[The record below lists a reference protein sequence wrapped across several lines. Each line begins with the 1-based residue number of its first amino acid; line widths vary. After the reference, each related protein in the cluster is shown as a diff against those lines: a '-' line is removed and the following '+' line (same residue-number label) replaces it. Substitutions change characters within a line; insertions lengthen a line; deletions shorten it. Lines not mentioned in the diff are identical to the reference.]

1 MRRVDGS
8 QRSYH
13 PGNFRIHHGKAAIQS
28 ALGVGTYKFYSWVK
42 GEDYGLQ
49 IDTRSIS
56 GGVNADQN
64 ARLSVFNE
72 IWLDRSYIGKT
83 IRFSFRAKASENG
96 SIRLTLNQRQKY
108 AFNNF
113 PGLDKTADLTT
124 EWQTFTFEF
133 VVTEAMYDCITNG
146 DDPNGI
152 EAQGLALGIR
162 FSDFSNGTKYDP
174 AQLVFR
180 DFIVNTVEMPPEAT
194 IFRDSYDM
202 SATKPTVDTRG
213 YGKQLATIT
222 DGVLQIDL
230 TKDSQAPNPNAY
242 TRVTALDN
250 LFADVSNKGKTFVI
264 TFKAKASEAGL
275 MDFAFNKFGSFNTYS
290 DAGRTYN
297 AQYDLTT
304 EWQTFNFTFVATADM
319 FTTHASTNLNLAFRL
334 YNGFGGANGAYNPA
348 QVYIDDITV
357 TENPYVRSVDY
368 TFDMSTTKPTVD
380 TRGYGKQLASIADG
394 VLQIDLTKDSQAPNA
409 NAYTRIEALNQVITA
424 ENIGKSFII
433 TFRAKATQTGQLDFA
448 FNKLGS
454 FNTYTYGGRTYKDA
468 YQMTTEYQTFTFAFT
483 VSEDMVTTHAATN
496 INIALR
502 LYNGFGGSTGAYYP
516 AQVYIDDLRIYE
528 DMTVSA
534 PTIDVTGAVAVSGQG
549 NSDSLNVYA
558 DDSATGAPNIQKTY
572 LGYDLGAVTTS
583 YGATLKV
590 NLSGA
595 NGETVRVY
603 LISGATLTAPVT
615 YANAPVP
622 SGSPVASFV
631 AVNGLNTVDVSKAIA
646 DNVGK
651 NVVIVLAIEEPSDQ
665 IQVTST
671 PVLTVSEE
679 YHNYTSESQ
688 KHEAKAPTYKV
699 PGNVEF
705 YTCEGCDKLY
715 VKNGDQ
721 FVEVTIDDVIIP
733 MLECTEHNF
742 VDGTCTNCGK
752 QDAHT
757 CSGGTATCQ
766 KRAECSTC
774 GKEYGE
780 LADHT
785 AEVVSGKAPTC
796 TANGLT
802 DGEKCSVCGTV
813 TVTQTTI
820 SALGHTEITVAGKAA
835 TCTASGLTDGKKCSV
850 CGTVIV
856 TQVTI
861 TAYGHNWTP
870 ATTTAPKTCLACG
883 ITEGDKLPENSSP
896 AYSETLYVSY
906 INVGQGDSILI
917 KLGDCDILIDA
928 GVANQG
934 STVSK
939 YLKAQGVDDIE
950 LMINT
955 HPDADHCG
963 GLTTVL
969 NDFVV
974 EEVWAS
980 PLTKTT
986 AAYKNF
992 ASAVSKEGLTME
1004 TPSVGTIYTYEYMTL
1019 TVLYNGA
1026 GTSDSNDSSI
1036 VVMLQYGSFR
1046 FLFTGDISSTI
1057 ESKLVSNSNIDLSCD
1072 VLKVAHHGSKYSSNM
1087 EFLRATGAKYG
1098 VICVG
1103 DNSYG
1108 HPTSSTLNNL
1118 KNAGISVYRTDQNG
1132 NVVFSSNGATLT
1144 TPGGTTL
1151 AEGSASYD
1159 ITDSTS
1165 QGSITFIGNKESKVF
1180 HLPTCGNLPDVSKR
1194 NYLYNYWFIV
1204 NCIGYRPCQV
1214 CLKNYTP

>member
-1 MRRVDGS
+1 MKKILLLILLLLFSLTSCGTAIEDFIKNNTGLLPPSTDNNEQNDESEHTHEYTSVVTSPTCISVGYTTYTCKSCGDSYVADEIPTLEHTEIVIDGKSPSCVTSGITDGKKCYNCNTITVEQDIIPALGHTEITVPGKEPTCTDSGLTDGKVCSACNAIIVTQNILAALGHGYNAVTTVPTCTSEGYTTYTCTDCFDTFTASIVPPLKHNEVIIPGKEPTCNDEGLSDGKICYTCSTVTVTQEALPSLGHNYNSIKIEATCETEGYTTHTCTTCGDVYTSDRVPANG
-8 QRSYH
+8 H
-13 PGNFRIHHGKAAIQS
+13 NEVIIPGKEATATSTGLTEGKKCSVCGTIIVYQTTIPALGHNYTVTVIAPTCVAEGYTTYFCSDCGDYYVADKVPALGHTEITVVGKAATCTTSGLTDGKKCSVCGTVTVAQTTIS
-28 ALGVGTYKFYSWVK
+28 ALGHT
-42 GEDYGLQ
+42 E
-49 IDTRSIS
+49 ITIS
-56 GGVNADQN
+56 GKAATCTTSGLTDGKKC
-64 ARLSVFNE
+64 SVC
-72 IWLDRSYIGKT
+72 GTVTVAQTT
-83 IRFSFRAKASENG
+83 IS
-96 SIRLTLNQRQKY
+96 
-108 AFNNF
+108 
-113 PGLDKTADLTT
+113 
-124 EWQTFTFEF
+124 
-133 VVTEAMYDCITNG
+133 
-146 DDPNGI
+146 
-152 EAQGLALGIR
+152 ALGH
-162 FSDFSNGTKYDP
+162 T
-174 AQLVFR
+174 
-180 DFIVNTVEMPPEAT
+180 
-194 IFRDSYDM
+194 
-202 SATKPTVDTRG
+202 
-213 YGKQLATIT
+213 
-222 DGVLQIDL
+222 
-230 TKDSQAPNPNAY
+230 
-242 TRVTALDN
+242 
-250 LFADVSNKGKTFVI
+250 
-264 TFKAKASEAGL
+264 
-275 MDFAFNKFGSFNTYS
+275 
-290 DAGRTYN
+290 
-297 AQYDLTT
+297 
-304 EWQTFNFTFVATADM
+304 
-319 FTTHASTNLNLAFRL
+319 
-334 YNGFGGANGAYNPA
+334 
-348 QVYIDDITV
+348 
-357 TENPYVRSVDY
+357 
-368 TFDMSTTKPTVD
+368 
-380 TRGYGKQLASIADG
+380 
-394 VLQIDLTKDSQAPNA
+394 
-409 NAYTRIEALNQVITA
+409 
-424 ENIGKSFII
+424 
-433 TFRAKATQTGQLDFA
+433 
-448 FNKLGS
+448 
-454 FNTYTYGGRTYKDA
+454 
-468 YQMTTEYQTFTFAFT
+468 
-483 VSEDMVTTHAATN
+483 
-496 INIALR
+496 
-502 LYNGFGGSTGAYYP
+502 
-516 AQVYIDDLRIYE
+516 
-528 DMTVSA
+528 
-534 PTIDVTGAVAVSGQG
+534 
-549 NSDSLNVYA
+549 
-558 DDSATGAPNIQKTY
+558 
-572 LGYDLGAVTTS
+572 
-583 YGATLKV
+583 
-590 NLSGA
+590 
-595 NGETVRVY
+595 
-603 LISGATLTAPVT
+603 
-615 YANAPVP
+615 
-622 SGSPVASFV
+622 
-631 AVNGLNTVDVSKAIA
+631 
-646 DNVGK
+646 
-651 NVVIVLAIEEPSDQ
+651 
-665 IQVTST
+665 
-671 PVLTVSEE
+671 
-679 YHNYTSESQ
+679 
-688 KHEAKAPTYKV
+688 
-699 PGNVEF
+699 
-705 YTCEGCDKLY
+705 
-715 VKNGDQ
+715 
-721 FVEVTIDDVIIP
+721 EVT
-733 MLECTEHNF
+733 
-742 VDGTCTNCGK
+742 
-752 QDAHT
+752 
-757 CSGGTATCQ
+757 
-766 KRAECSTC
+766 
-774 GKEYGE
+774 
-780 LADHT
+780 
-785 AEVVSGKAPTC
+785 VSGKAATC
-796 TANGLT
+796 TTPGLT
-802 DGEKCSVCGTV
+802 DGKKCSVCGTV
-813 TVTQTTI
+813 TVTQTSI

-835 TCTASGLTDGKKCSV
+835 TCTASGLTDGKICSVCGTVTVAQTTISALGHTEITVAGKAATCTTPGLTDGKKCSV

-861 TAYGHNWTP
+861 TANGHNWTP